1 MKYRLDVK
9 VRPYPGQDMV
19 ALLMTGTF
27 SADTREEFEK
37 AYEPLVGQYAYFII
51 DLSHVDG
58 VDMGGLGAILKL
70 RDRVGGKDRVLLFNI
85 PEMLKKLIA
94 DMGSPDLFC
103 TDRLTD
109 LDSINLD
116 QSDQSTLSYQSASE
130 S

>member
-1 MKYRLDVK
+1 MKYRLDVN
-9 VRPYPGQDMV
+9 VRPYPDQDMV
-19 ALLMTGTF
+19 ALLMAGTF
-27 SADTREEFEK
+27 SADTRDVFED
-37 AYEPLVGQYAYFII
+37 AYEPLVGQYSYFII
-51 DLSHVDG
+51 DLSHVGG

-94 DMGSPDLFC
+94 DMGSEDLFC

-109 LDSINLD
+109 LNATSLD
-116 QSDQSTLSYQSASE
+116 QPDQSAANQSCLE